1 MISQTNISLENHL
14 LHLPDVEVFQ
24 KMEFALET
32 DRDVAIQI
40 LLQLDNRSLFSLCQ
54 TSKSVNEI
62 CRDDTF
68 WSRKIAQD
76 YGLSVLRAKPT
87 NEGPRF

>member
-62 CRDDTF
+62 CST
-68 WSRKIAQD
+68 KM
-76 YGLSVLRAKPT
+76 
-87 NEGPRF
+87 